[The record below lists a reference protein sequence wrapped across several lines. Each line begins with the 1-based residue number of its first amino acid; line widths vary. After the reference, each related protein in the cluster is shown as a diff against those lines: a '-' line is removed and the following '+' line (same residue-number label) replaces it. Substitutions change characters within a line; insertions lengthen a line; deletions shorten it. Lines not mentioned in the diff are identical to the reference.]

1 MLREIFAMNSRGL
14 RARARAASESG
25 LADKPLPDKE
35 TTMKTFRILCA
46 LSLLGAAPV
55 FAGNEFE
62 PCSTRML
69 AGRWMFAT
77 DIGHQAIAL
86 LKVPGDITAI
96 GIFRIDRQGTI
107 LDGVFDATAQNNGF
121 LQGVTF
127 TGSVVVNPNCTGTLT
142 FVTSAGTTR
151 TDSII
156 VLGSGHA
163 RGMSQDV
170 KNLWT
175 YDMRRM

>member
-1 MLREIFAMNSRGL
+1 
-14 RARARAASESG
+14 
-25 LADKPLPDKE
+25 
-35 TTMKTFRILCA
+35 MKTFRILCA
-46 LSLLGAAPV
+46 LSLLGAAPA

-77 DIGHQAIAL
+77 DIGHQAI

-96 GIFRIDRQGTI
+96 GIFRVDRQGTL
-107 LDGVFDATAQNNGF
+107 LDGIFDATAQNIGL

-156 VLGSGHA
+156 VLGPGHV
-163 RGMSQDV
+163 RGMSQDFR
-170 KNLWT
+170 NLWT